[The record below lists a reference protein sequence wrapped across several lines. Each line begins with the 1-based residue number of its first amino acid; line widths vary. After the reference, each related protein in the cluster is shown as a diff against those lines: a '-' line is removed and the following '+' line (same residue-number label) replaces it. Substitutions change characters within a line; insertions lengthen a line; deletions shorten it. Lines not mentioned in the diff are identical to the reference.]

1 MADGAPN
8 RDARTDFLDI
18 EMTRETE
25 AYLRRGRINANL
37 PAGDLN
43 SLWEAAFVAWFRS
56 RGAEDR
62 LGYYDLDIELEL
74 RGLEPPIE
82 VVRAELARAH
92 AQLLVNTDDESPALN
107 EQLLNFLR
115 AANDTEPTP

>member
-1 MADGAPN
+1 MADGAPK
-8 RDARTDFLDI
+8 RDARTDFLDV

-107 EQLLNFLR
+107 ERLLNFLR

>member
-8 RDARTDFLDI
+8 RDARTEFLDI
-18 EMTRETE
+18 EVTREPE
-25 AYLRRGRINANL
+25 AYLRRGRIHANL
-37 PAGDLN
+37 PDGELN

-56 RGAEDR
+56 RGAQDR

-82 VVRAELARAH
+82 VVHAELARAH
-92 AQLLVNTDDESPALN
+92 AKLLVNTDDESPALN
-107 EQLLNFLR
+107 ERPLVFLK
-115 AANDTEPTP
+115 AANDTEPAL